1 MAMAVLQDQKQKQSS
16 SCPPPPKVVS
26 GSNANPNMPESRKRK
41 RVTVAKSV
49 YERAREVE
57 ATLDPRFPILLRVML
72 PSHGLSKKFCFDHM
86 PKQDKTIVLE
96 DENGDKFETKYLATK
111 VGLSGG
117 WRGFSI
123 ARKLQEGDAVIFH
136 LVTPSK
142 FKVYIIRSNDLD
154 DMDCAIDLVK
164 LDASIKLAD
173 TGDVIACEREE
184 REKLETIP
192 KDSAIAFASKS
203 GSISDHSGNDIE
215 DLGFEVLDGLWLS
228 ESNVAFKE
236 VKSVENF
243 NVLVNGLNINSE
255 FSKHLLTKY
264 YDLCCSQNSFLHELL
279 IEGLNCKL
287 ISGAISETINIADA
301 IRSCSVTTL
310 GGNFSA
316 WYKTLKAFEG
326 LGMNVGFLR
335 TRLDQLVSL
344 ASRSK
349 RFKEARLEKEQAEEE
364 MRRLEAK
371 LLVVKDAINMLDSEI
386 ESLNT
391 KPELCPSYVVKKRI
405 FSWASVK
412 QHSVALSTPGAE
424 YMSAIEATTQAVWLR
439 YALQDFWEEQTE
451 ASPIYCDNTS
461 AIASLGWSVEV

>member
-16 SCPPPPKVVS
+16 SCPPPPKIRVVS
-26 GSNANPNMPESRKRK
+26 CSNANPNMPESRKRK

-49 YERAREVE
+49 YERAKEVE
-57 ATLDPRFPILLRVML
+57 ATLDPKFPILLKVML
-72 PSHGLSKKFCFDHM
+72 PSHVAGCFWLGLSKKFCFDHM

-96 DENGDKFETKYLATK
+96 DENGDKFGTKYLAEK

-123 ARKLQEGDAVIFH
+123 ARKLREGDAVIFH

-154 DMDCAIDLVK
+154 GMDCNIDPLK

-192 KDSAIAFASKS
+192 KDTAIAFASKF
-203 GSISDHSGNDIE
+203 GLISEHSGNDSE
-215 DLGFEVLDGLWLS
+215 DRGFEVLDGLQLS
-228 ESNVAFKE
+228 ESHVAFKE
-236 VKSVENF
+236 VKSMENF

-279 IEGLNCKL
+279 LEGLNCKL

-310 GGNFSA
+310 EGNFTT

-326 LGMNVGFLR
+326 LGMNVGFLHA
-335 TRLDQLVSL
+335 RLNQLVSL

-349 RFKEARLEKEQAEEE
+349 RFKEARLERDRAEEE
-364 MRRLEAK
+364 MRSLEAK

-391 KPELCPSYVVKKRI
+391 SLEKLEHM
-405 FSWASVK
+405 F
-412 QHSVALSTPGAE
+412 QEVAKAP
-424 YMSAIEATTQAVWLR
+424 W
-439 YALQDFWEEQTE
+439 
-451 ASPIYCDNTS
+451 
-461 AIASLGWSVEV
+461 